1 MIFVFVAH
9 DLFFQGYSWLLS
21 FSCVYSLLIF
31 LVVLARIL
39 MTVAF
44 LMLSFVAHEFLVCVF
59 LIGYSWFLSCSCAFC
74 YSWCFFSCSWFFGLY
89 THVFLPLIGHSW
101 LLSCSWFFFG
111 YSWVLF
117 CTWVAAHAW
126 VPLYGQLLMSVFFA
140 HEELLMHEYPSLW
153 AAAHECFC
161 TWAAAYAWVPLWA
174 ASHECLFFTWVA
186 AHAWVPLY
194 EQLLMMFCLHMSSC
208 SCMIS
213 PIK

>member
-9 DLFFQGYSWLLS
+9 DLFFSRL
-21 FSCVYSLLIF
+21 
-31 LVVLARIL
+31 L
-39 MTVAF
+39 MTF
-44 LMLSFVAHEFLVCVF
+44 ECLMCLFPAHFFGGFSKDTHDCCISHVVICCSWVFSVCF

>member
-1 MIFVFVAH
+1 MIC
-9 DLFFQGYSWLLS
+9 FFQGYSWLLS

-126 VPLYGQLLMSVFFA
+126 VPLYGQLLMSVFLHMRSCLCMSTPLYEQPLMSVFA
-140 HEELLMHEYPSLW
+140 HEQLLMHEYPS
-153 AAAHECFC
+153 
-161 TWAAAYAWVPLWA
+161 
-174 ASHECLFFTWVA
+174 
-186 AHAWVPLY
+186 
-194 EQLLMMFCLHMSSC
+194 EQLLMSAFFSHE
-208 SCMIS
+208 
-213 PIK
+213 